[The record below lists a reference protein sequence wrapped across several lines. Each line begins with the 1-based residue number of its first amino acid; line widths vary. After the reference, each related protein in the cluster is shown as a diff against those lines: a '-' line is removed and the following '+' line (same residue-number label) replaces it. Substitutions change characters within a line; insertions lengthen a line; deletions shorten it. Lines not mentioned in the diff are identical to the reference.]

1 MDSEYL
7 PIRPTPSKI
16 AKCQFVV
23 NTFAD
28 FRSELLEVFEKEM
41 PFCTNFRSSLA

>member
-1 MDSEYL
+1 MDSEHL

-23 NTFAD
+23 NTLAD
-28 FRSELLEVFEKEM
+28 FRSELLEVLEKRDALLYEF
-41 PFCTNFRSSLA
+41 PQ